1 MLELLTN
8 LFKTAIISPPKNLRR
23 GFMKLIKLLGL
34 LYLIFHL
41 SPSYAQ
47 NGAVRPLSLA
57 EAVDIARKQSYQI
70 QIAESQVAQAKGQSL
85 ESWSGFLPHFSIS
98 ENYVKSNDPV
108 MVFSFKLKQG
118 IFNQND
124 FNLSTLNNPDAIE
137 NFTTSFQVQQPILN
151 FDAIFGKSAASLGV
165 KAREQMLARSQEA
178 ISLHV
183 KKAYYGLILANENLK
198 AISEAVAAA
207 QRHRDDAKAA
217 LDEGIINEADY
228 LGAEVRLAE
237 LQEQRITAEHQ
248 IANAS
253 DGLKFVMGFEED
265 FLIVPTDSI
274 AAPAEIPTENNFD
287 EQIAWRS
294 DLRAVHFQTQAA
306 RRNLWMQRSGWLP
319 RLNAFGGIEW
329 NASEV
334 FRKDASSWAVGF
346 QMQWQ
351 VFDGL
356 GNFGRSQKAKAEAE
370 AVAVQS
376 REAEEKAKMEVRQA
390 QRAVQSAQQRLSVA
404 ESAVKQA
411 SASLRIVEERFRE
424 GLEKTSDLLD
434 KEVMLTNARLRYL
447 KARHDYAIAA
457 SELQF
462 ALGN

>member
-1 MLELLTN
+1 MKGMRFAAPALLLIMLGH
-8 LFKTAIISPPKNLRR
+8 S
-23 GFMKLIKLLGL
+23 
-34 LYLIFHL
+34 
-41 SPSYAQ
+41 SAQ

-57 EAVDIARKQSYQI
+57 EALDIARKQSYQI
-70 QIAESQVAQAKGQSL
+70 QIAESQVAQARGQNL

-124 FNLSTLNNPDAIE
+124 FNLSTLNNPDAVE

-151 FDAIFGKSAASLGV
+151 FDAIFGKSAAGLGM

-178 ISLHV
+178 IALHV
-183 KKAYYGLILANENLK
+183 KKAYYGLILAGENLK
-198 AISEAVAAA
+198 AISEAVASA
-207 QRHRDDAKAA
+207 QRHRDDARAA
-217 LDEGIINEADY
+217 FDEGMINEADY

-253 DGLKFVMGFEED
+253 DGLKFVMGVEEE
-265 FLIVPTDSI
+265 LMIVPTDSI
-274 AAPAEIPTENNFD
+274 AAPDRIPSENNWE
-287 EQIAWRS
+287 EQIASRS
-294 DLRAVHFQTQAA
+294 DLRAIHFQTQAA
-306 RRNLWMQRSGWLP
+306 RRHLWMKRSGWLP
-319 RLNAFGGIEW
+319 RLNAFGGVEW

-334 FRKDASSWAVGF
+334 FGKDASSWALGF

-351 VFDGL
+351 LFDGL
-356 GNFGRSQKAKAEAE
+356 GNLGRSKHAGAQ
-370 AVAVQS
+370 
-376 REAEEKAKMEVRQA
+376 AEEASVQYRQMAEQAKMETRQA
-390 QRAVQSAQQRLSVA
+390 RRAVQAAEQRVAVAQ
-404 ESAVKQA
+404 SAVKQA
-411 SASLRIVEERFRE
+411 GESLRIVEERFAE

-434 KEVMLTNARLRYL
+434 KEVMLTNARLRHL
-447 KARHDYAIAA
+447 KARHDYAIAV

-462 ALGN
+462 SFGE

>member
-1 MLELLTN
+1 MKGMKFAAPALVLIMLGQ
-8 LFKTAIISPPKNLRR
+8 S
-23 GFMKLIKLLGL
+23 
-34 LYLIFHL
+34 
-41 SPSYAQ
+41 SAQ
-47 NGAVRPLSLA
+47 NGAARPLSLA
-57 EAVDIARKQSYQI
+57 EAMDIALKQSYQI

-85 ESWSGFLPHFSIS
+85 ESWSGFLPHVSVS
-98 ENYVKSNDPV
+98 ENYIKSNDPV
-108 MVFSFKLKQG
+108 TVFSLKLKQG

-124 FNLSTLNNPDAIE
+124 FNLPTLNNPDAVE
-137 NFTTSFQVQQPILN
+137 NFTTSFQLQQPILN

-178 ISLHV
+178 IALHV
-183 KKAYYGLILANENLK
+183 KKAYYGLILASENLK
-198 AISEAVAAA
+198 AISEAVASA

-217 LDEGIINEADY
+217 FDEGMINEADY

-253 DGLKFVMGFEED
+253 DGLKFVMGVEED
-265 FLIVPTDSI
+265 FMIVPTDSI
-274 AAPAEIPTENNFD
+274 AAPDGIPSTKNLEEEI
-287 EQIAWRS
+287 ASRS

-306 RRNLWMQRSGWLP
+306 RRNLWMQRSNWLP
-319 RLNAFGGIEW
+319 RLNAFGGVEW

-346 QMQWQ
+346 QLQWQ

-356 GNFGRSQKAKAEAE
+356 GNFGRSKKAKAESQ
-370 AVAVQS
+370 AVSVQS

-390 QRAVQSAQQRLSVA
+390 RRAVQSAQQRVGVA
-404 ESAVKQA
+404 QSAVKQA
-411 SASLRIVEERFRE
+411 GESLRIVEERFGE

-447 KARHDYAIAA
+447 KARHDHAIAA

-462 ALGN
+462 ALGE

>member
-1 MLELLTN
+1 M
-8 LFKTAIISPPKNLRR
+8 KGLR
-23 GFMKLIKLLGL
+23 LLGL
-34 LYLIFHL
+34 AYLIFSL
-41 SPSYAQ
+41 SPSHAQ
-47 NGAVRPLSLA
+47 NGNVRPLSLA
-57 EAVDIARKQSYQI
+57 EALDIARQQNYQI
-70 QIAESQVAQAKGQSL
+70 LIAESQVAQAKGQNL
-85 ESWSGFLPHFSIS
+85 ESWSGFLPQFSIS
-98 ENYVKSNDPV
+98 ENYIKSNDPV
-108 MVFSFKLKQG
+108 TVFSLKLKQG

-124 FNLSTLNNPDAIE
+124 FNLSTLNNPDALD

-178 ISLHV
+178 IALHV

-198 AISEAVAAA
+198 AISEAVASA

-217 LDEGIINEADY
+217 FDEGIINEADY

-265 FLIVPTDSI
+265 LMIIPTDSI
-274 AAPAEIPTENNFD
+274 AAPDGIPSTENI
-287 EQIAWRS
+287 EERIATRS
-294 DLRAVHFQTQAA
+294 DVRAVHYQTQAA
-306 RRNLWMQRSGWLP
+306 RRNWWMKRSGWLP
-319 RLNAFGGIEW
+319 RLNAFGGVEW

-334 FRKDASSWAVGF
+334 FRKDATSWAIGF

-351 VFDGL
+351 ILDGL
-356 GNFGRSQKAKAEAE
+356 GNFGRSKHAGAQ
-370 AVAVQS
+370 
-376 REAEEKAKMEVRQA
+376 AEEASVQYRQMEEQAKLEARQA
-390 QRAVQSAQQRLSVA
+390 RRALQAAKQRVSVA

-411 SASLRIVEERFRE
+411 SESLRIVEERFRE

-447 KARHDYAIAA
+447 KARHDFAIAA

-462 ALGN
+462 ALGE